1 MSKANDIADWGQF
14 PPARKNAIING
25 NFNVW
30 QRGTTFPASTNGLF
44 LADRMQ
50 GLRTGVG
57 FLGIDKTTDH
67 PLISGGN
74 CFEVTVDTID
84 ASLATTDSYGFQ
96 TKIEGYDYQRL
107 HQNEC
112 TLSFWVKSSVAGT
125 YYISLTNEGGPPSH
139 SYVSDYT
146 INATNTWEKKA
157 ITFTP
162 GTVGTFNM
170 TNGEGLRVRWSV
182 GEGASNQTATLNAW
196 QAGNFRAG
204 TSGANFMGTLN
215 NSFRITDVQLEVG
228 SEATD
233 FEQRHFAD
241 ELILCQRY
249 FQKSYEYSVAPA
261 EGADAKWWSGY
272 VVGVAQIRHTT
283 TYVVEM
289 AKDPTLTFYRPP
301 SGAVAGRWSYWNAA
315 IVDST
320 GTVLVSS
327 SDHKALTLELAVSG
341 RTLGQA
347 FGVLGGWAADA
358 EL

>member
-57 FLGIDKTTDH
+57 FLDIDKTADH

-74 CFEVTVDTID
+74 CFEVAVSTID
-84 ASLATTDSYGFQ
+84 ASLLTTDTYGFQ

-107 HQNEC
+107 HQNVC

-125 YYISLTNEGGPPSH
+125 YYGSFTNEGGPPSH
-139 SYVSDYT
+139 SYVYDYT
-146 INATNTWEKKA
+146 IDSANTWEKKS

-182 GEGASNQTATLNAW
+182 GDGATNQTATLNAW
-196 QAGNFRAG
+196 QAGNFRGG

-233 FEQRHFAD
+233 FEQRHYAE
-241 ELILCQRY
+241 ELNLCYRY
-249 FQKSYEYSVAPA
+249 TEVITL
-261 EGADAKWWSGY
+261 SG
-272 VVGVAQIRHTT
+272 
-283 TYVVEM
+283 
-289 AKDPTLTFYRPP
+289 
-301 SGAVAGRWSYWNAA
+301 
-315 IVDST
+315 
-320 GTVLVSS
+320 VSDFWTS
-327 SDHKALTLELAVSG
+327 
-341 RTLGQA
+341 GQA
-347 FGVLGGWAADA
+347 FSSSQGFGPLQYIEKRTVPSLILSSGSITVTQAGSGTVAATPTFTPQNTKHSRIDITGASGLVAGNAINILAGTAPTVITIDA

>member
-112 TLSFWVKSSVAGT
+112 TMSFWVKSSVAGT

-233 FEQRHFAD
+233 FEQRPFSE
-241 ELILCQRY
+241 ELALCQRY
-249 FQKSYEYSVAPA
+249 YCKTSDYTTAPNSIDNSGQLIGIANGSTNRPMVTWNYPVAMRDTPTISFWSPA
-261 EGADAKWWSGY
+261 
-272 VVGVAQIRHTT
+272 
-283 TYVVEM
+283 
-289 AKDPTLTFYRPP
+289 
-301 SGAVAGRWSYWNAA
+301 
-315 IVDST
+315 T
-320 GTVLVSS
+320 GTAARCHNASITTDLTVLAYRIGSS
-327 SDHKALTLELAVSG
+327 NTTMYTNTTPAINHEIDFHVE
-341 RTLGQA
+341 
-347 FGVLGGWAADA
+347 ADA